1 MTYFPKNPFNLN
13 TEGHRLPQGGEE
25 YLSSR
30 YKKNS
35 HYDCPIDIRF
45 STAMIIL
52 TLTAIAVLVGSLVVE
67 QVQCA
72 RTVKK
77 DEANNQT
84 IETLASVFGSLIN
97 GVPPNCF
104 PAVGF
109 NMPDETP
116 TDLTDW
122 WCNTDTEY
130 AFVGFSY
137 DISLCEFFTRSIIFI
152 YMTLTGIS
160 FSGPRLRQLK
170 TDFTNM
176 RKTFNTRYVRLY
188 GACDNEEF

>member
-1 MTYFPKNPFNLN
+1 M
-13 TEGHRLPQGGEE
+13 PQGGEE

-52 TLTAIAVLVGSLVVE
+52 TLAVIAVLVGSLVVE

-188 GACDNEEF
+188 GACDNEGF